1 MINVVSFNLSSRT
14 VPVPPWL
21 RDLTL
26 NKLGPLIMLHLC
38 ISTLP
43 EKGSCNPTALCE
55 GVFGAAIRKKIEDEQ
70 KEQEEIRML
79 SEFQNTLFEEP
90 LDNYE
95 RYNLDISSDSSIL
108 NHPAFSVVTP
118 EPYDSIRSVKLLPK
132 AELSELLIANRF
144 DVGNIKTLVEKVNR
158 DIDSEST
165 ADFWRCLSQTMDR
178 FFLVLFVLVYIV
190 VSIGLFLCIP
200 PESL

>member
-1 MINVVSFNLSSRT
+1 MINAVSFNLSHRT

-26 NKLGPLIMLHLC
+26 NKLGPLIMLHSC
-38 ISTLP
+38 VRTLP

-70 KEQEEIRML
+70 KEQEELRML

-90 LDNYE
+90 LNNYE

-108 NHPAFSVVTP
+108 NHPAFGVVTP
-118 EPYDSIRSVKLLPK
+118 EPYDSIRSIKFLQK
-132 AELSELLIANRF
+132 AELSQLLLANKF
-144 DVGNIKTLVEKVNR
+144 DVGNIETLVDKMIR
-158 DIDSEST
+158 DINSEST

-178 FFLVLFVLVYIV
+178 FFLMLFVLVYIV
-190 VSIGLFLCIP
+190 VSISLFLYIP
-200 PESL
+200 RELL